1 MSAGNVY
8 TATVVQVCNETR
20 FANVLHFKQSAG
32 GESPDPKADLA
43 ELIETGLIP
52 SMIPALSE
60 QWIPKC
66 VHIRKLGLAGQDYFR
81 LNFAATTGDV
91 AGEALPTDLCV
102 TLQMMTALLGRG
114 SSGRV
119 FLSGI
124 PETVEEDNCIT
135 EAENNLIALMGNWL
149 GEDQVGTDYTWRAGL
164 LKPGNTLEPYVEH
177 QTHNAITVLKSRK
190 PEFAC

>member
-8 TATVVQVCNETR
+8 AATLVQTCNDTR

-43 ELIETGLIP
+43 ELIETGLV
-52 SMIPALSE
+52 PAMATGLSV
-60 QWIPKC
+60 QWVPKC

-91 AGEALPTDLCV
+91 AGEALPTDLCCNV
-102 TLQMMTALLGRG
+102 QCLTALLGRG

-124 PETVEEDNCIT
+124 PETAEEDNCVND
-135 EAENNLIALMGNWL
+135 AELALLANTSNWL
-149 GEDQVGTDYTWRAGL
+149 SQDQVGTAYTWRAGL
-164 LKPGNTLEPYVEH
+164 LKPGNTLEPFVEGQPH
-177 QTHNAITVLKSRK
+177 SAVTILKSRK
-190 PEFAC
+190 PDFAC